1 MRRVPRRILIVG
13 AAFAALFVGSAT
25 VYAGE
30 AEDLRDQAGQLE
42 NELGSL
48 EASANATVLELF
60 ALESE
65 LARASRRLETLTAK
79 ATRVESATDSAR
91 EQTQIARQALGV
103 AEEGLAERVR
113 ALYMTGDVDSLEVL
127 LGATS
132 IQTAVDGIGALRR
145 TISRDDEIVT
155 QVSAARSAAIEQRD
169 DLRVRQDRVE
179 QAVADAEAARQGLD
193 QTRADRRVFL
203 ASLRDEVNL
212 GQRDI
217 EELRQ
222 RAAALETRAAEIQA
236 QAATQASAGSSADPS
251 GAATS
256 PSPAPGDTGTA
267 PTPQTPPPAPVSPSA
282 TPPSPPPTIEIDGGG
297 ALAGSQLTVVATG
310 YALTGTT
317 AVGVQTQYGIIAVDP
332 RVIPL
337 GTKMSVPGY
346 GDGVAADTGSAVNG
360 AIIDLWFPTVQE
372 ALNWGRRTVTIT
384 FR

>member
-13 AAFAALFVGSAT
+13 AALAVLFVGNAT

-48 EASANATVLELF
+48 EASADATVLELF

-65 LARASRRLETLTAK
+65 LSRASSRLETLTAK
-79 ATRVESATDSAR
+79 AAHIESATDSAR

-103 AEEGLAERVR
+103 AEAGLAERVR
-113 ALYMTGDVDSLEVL
+113 ALYMADNIDSLEVL
-127 LGATS
+127 LGASS

-145 TISRDDEIVT
+145 TISRDDELIR

-169 DLRVRQDRVE
+169 ELRARQDRVE
-179 QAVADAEAARQGLD
+179 RAVVEADSARDDLD
-193 QTRADRRVFL
+193 QSRADRKAFL
-203 ASLRDEVNL
+203 TSLREEVSL

-217 EELRQ
+217 KELRQ
-222 RAAALETRAAEIQA
+222 RASELETRAAEIQA
-236 QAATQASAGSSADPS
+236 QAAAQT
-251 GAATS
+251 AAAS
-256 PSPAPGDTGTA
+256 PSPGGTSAA
-267 PTPQTPPPAPVSPSA
+267 PTPQPPLPAPASPPSA
-282 TPPSPPPTIEIDGGG
+282 PPTPPSAPPPIEIDSGG

-317 AVGVQTQYGIIAVDP
+317 AVGVQTQPGIIAVDP

-346 GDGVAADTGSAVNG
+346 GNGIAADTGSAVKG
-360 AIIDLWFPTVQE
+360 AIIDLWFPSVQE
-372 ALNWGRRTVTIT
+372 ALNWGRRTVTLT

>member
-13 AAFAALFVGSAT
+13 AAFAVLFVGNAT

-48 EASANATVLELF
+48 EATADATVLELF
-60 ALESE
+60 ALESD
-65 LARASRRLETLTAK
+65 LARAGRRLETLTAK
-79 ATRVESATDSAR
+79 AARIESATDSAR
-91 EQTQIARQALGV
+91 EQTQIATQALGV
-103 AEEGLAERVR
+103 AEQGLAERVR
-113 ALYMTGDVDSLEVL
+113 ALYMTEDIDSLEVL
-127 LGATS
+127 LGASS

-145 TISRDDEIVT
+145 TISHDDELVT
-155 QVSAARSAAIEQRD
+155 QVAAARSAAIEQRD

-179 QAVADAEAARQGLD
+179 QAVADAESARRGLD
-193 QTRADRRVFL
+193 QSRSDRKAFL
-203 ASLRDEVNL
+203 TSLREEVNL

-217 EELRQ
+217 RELRQ

-236 QAATQASAGSSADPS
+236 QAAAQTSAGSSTEPS
-251 GAATS
+251 EAQTS
-256 PSPAPGDTGTA
+256 PSTSPGGTSSAPG
-267 PTPQTPPPAPVSPSA
+267 PQAPPPAPVSPPTA
-282 TPPSPPPTIEIDGGG
+282 PPTIEIDGGG
-297 ALAGSQLTVVATG
+297 ALAGSQLTVEATG

-317 AVGVQTQYGIIAVDP
+317 AVGLQTQHGIIAVDP

-346 GDGVAADTGSAVNG
+346 GDGVAADTGSAVKG
-360 AIIDLWFPTVQE
+360 AIIDLWFPTLQE
-372 ALNWGRRTVTIT
+372 ALSWGRRTVTIT

>member
-13 AAFAALFVGSAT
+13 AALAVLFVGNAT

-48 EASANATVLELF
+48 EASADATVLELF
-60 ALESE
+60 ALESH

-79 ATRVESATDSAR
+79 ATRIESATDSAR
-91 EQTQIARQALGV
+91 EQTQIATQALGV
-103 AEEGLAERVR
+103 AEKGLAERVR
-113 ALYMTGDVDSLEVL
+113 ALYMTEDIDSLEVL
-127 LGATS
+127 LGASS

-145 TISRDDEIVT
+145 TISRDDELVT

-179 QAVADAEAARQGLD
+179 RAVAEAEAAREGLD
-193 QTRADRRVFL
+193 QSRADRKSFL
-203 ASLRDEVNL
+203 TSLREEVNL

-217 EELRQ
+217 KKLRQ
-222 RAAALETRAAEIQA
+222 RAAELETRAAEIQA
-236 QAATQASAGSSADPS
+236 QAAAQ
-251 GAATS
+251 TS
-256 PSPAPGDTGTA
+256 PSPSPPPGGTSTT
-267 PTPQTPPPAPVSPSA
+267 PTPQAPPPTPASPPSA
-282 TPPSPPPTIEIDGGG
+282 PPTIEIDGGG
-297 ALAGSQLTVVATG
+297 ALAGSQLTVEATG

-317 AVGVQTQYGIIAVDP
+317 AVGLQTQHGIIAVDP

-346 GDGVAADTGSAVNG
+346 GDGVAADTGSAVKG

>member
-13 AAFAALFVGSAT
+13 AALAVLFVGNAT

-48 EASANATVLELF
+48 EASADATVLELF
-60 ALESE
+60 ALESN

-79 ATRVESATDSAR
+79 ATRIESATDSAR
-91 EQTQIARQALGV
+91 EQTQIATQALGV
-103 AEEGLAERVR
+103 AEKGLAERVR
-113 ALYMTGDVDSLEVL
+113 ALYMTEDIDSLEVL
-127 LGATS
+127 LGASS

-145 TISRDDEIVT
+145 TISRDDELVT
-155 QVSAARSAAIEQRD
+155 QVSAARSVAIEQRD

-179 QAVADAEAARQGLD
+179 RAVAEAEAAREGLD
-193 QTRADRRVFL
+193 QSRADRKSFL
-203 ASLRDEVNL
+203 TSLREEVNL

-217 EELRQ
+217 KKLRQ
-222 RAAALETRAAEIQA
+222 RAAELETRAAEIQA
-236 QAATQASAGSSADPS
+236 QAAAQ
-251 GAATS
+251 TS
-256 PSPAPGDTGTA
+256 PSPSPPPGGTSTA
-267 PTPQTPPPAPVSPSA
+267 PTPQAPPPTPASPPTAPP
-282 TPPSPPPTIEIDGGG
+282 TPPSAPPTIEIDGGG
-297 ALAGSQLTVVATG
+297 ALAGSQLTVEATG

-317 AVGVQTQYGIIAVDP
+317 AVGLQTQHGIIAVDP

-346 GDGVAADTGSAVNG
+346 GDGVAADTGSAVKG

>member
-1 MRRVPRRILIVG
+1 MRRAPHRILIVG
-13 AAFAALFVGSAT
+13 AAFVALFVGSAT

-65 LARASRRLETLTAK
+65 LARAGSRLETLTAK
-79 ATRVESATDSAR
+79 ATRIESATDFAR

-103 AEEGLAERVR
+103 AEQGLAERVR
-113 ALYMTGDVDSLEVL
+113 ALYVTDDVDSLEVL
-127 LGATS
+127 LGASS

-145 TISRDDEIVT
+145 TISRDDELVT
-155 QVSAARSAAIEQRD
+155 QVSVARTAAIEQRD

-179 QAVADAEAARQGLD
+179 RAVSDAEAARQGLD
-193 QTRADRRVFL
+193 QTRADRRAFL
-203 ASLRDEVNL
+203 TSLRAEANL

-236 QAATQASAGSSADPS
+236 QAAAEASAGSSTDPS
-251 GAATS
+251 EAETS
-256 PSPAPGDTGTA
+256 PSPSTPPGDTGTA
-267 PTPQTPPPAPVSPSA
+267 PTPAPVSPPA

-297 ALAGSQLTVVATG
+297 TLAGSQLTVEATG

-317 AVGVQTQYGIIAVDP
+317 AVGLQTQHGIIAVDP

-346 GDGVAADTGSAVNG
+346 GDGVAADTGSAVKG